1 MDLLSNTVTGVATVV
16 DAVSLV
22 DKNTNRFRFYFN
34 KYFKRRINVLVYG
47 DSGVG
52 KTQFLLTLTG
62 KNSYTAP
69 LRTRHLEHHDFML
82 WSGRRIRLIDTP
94 GHKTSVL
101 IRGQALDEMTKGTVD
116 GIINLVDYG
125 YQDSEQLQ
133 DDPDKAF
140 KVGTSDVKEEY
151 LKENRRLEKERT
163 QEIISRI
170 NGNVKPKWFIT
181 LINKADIW
189 NDKRSEVISYYE
201 AGEFNTIME
210 HLEHATNVTTCAFCS
225 VITPFG
231 NKPMQISYGERDK
244 RADYDNLIRTIEEF
258 VEGHHEK

>member
-1 MDLLSNTVTGVATVV
+1 M
-16 DAVSLV
+16 
-22 DKNTNRFRFYFN
+22 
-34 KYFKRRINVLVYG
+34 
-47 DSGVG
+47 
-52 KTQFLLTLTG
+52 
-62 KNSYTAP
+62 
-69 LRTRHLEHHDFML
+69 
-82 WSGRRIRLIDTP
+82 
-94 GHKTSVL
+94 
-101 IRGQALDEMTKGTVD
+101 DEMTKGTVD